1 MGLFSRAKETGPKL
15 ICCPMCSG
23 TQEVGATAQSVVCR
37 HCNNTI
43 KVGDQKITQYSA
55 TVSLE
60 TCGSLTIEKKGALV
74 AQKRV
79 VASSLILKGSLK
91 GNTTIYET
99 AHIAAGAQLVGELKA
114 RSLQVEDGATIKGFV
129 QINPAAGAVKVETP
143 KELTGRV
150 KDN

>member
-1 MGLFSRAKETGPKL
+1 MGLFSRKETGPKTV
-15 ICCPMCSG
+15 CCPMCSG
-23 TQEVGATAQSVVCR
+23 TLEIGATAQSVVCR

-43 KVGDQKITQYSA
+43 KVGDQKITAYAA

-91 GNTTIYET
+91 GNTTIYES
-99 AHIAAGAQLVGELKA
+99 AHIAAGAQMVGELKA
-114 RSLQVEDGATIKGFV
+114 RTLVIEDGATLKGFIE
-129 QINPAAGAVKVETP
+129 INPSGGAVKVDPP
-143 KELTGRV
+143 KELAGRV
-150 KDN
+150 AKG